1 MRHDADAAH
10 PRLTAGQSL
19 HRRVP
24 QETKWCLKTGSDYL
38 LGQQIA
44 ALCQAQRVSD
54 LPPSAILSQV
64 QDLLGSD
71 TTLLAPLR
79 DLLVR
84 PAYRQLLNHGGAE
97 GAHSSLLAGRDALL
111 QDLAL
116 TYHPAVV
123 ARLAALIDG
132 SLGLPPGPPPLPA
145 AQLPP
150 PLPKSAAASRP
161 APAPGV
167 SPMPP
172 SVPPSLASAPWSA
185 PSAPVMPPPVP
196 TQPPAP
202 SGPSAVTALL
212 IALVSLLSGAVLL
225 ALGWLLFSN
234 RLPAPSAGAPDL
246 PEKSSSPARP
256 NPAPSPSPTSKVPSP
271 SPPGRPEGVWGDAS
285 EYKFGQLPGGDY
297 PNSCAFSVTDANGRT
312 TTDQSQVEY
321 WACRDVGGDPETGY
335 RVVWADGKETN
346 YTFRRDAEGQS
357 GGDGQVV
364 GTNGSTYP
372 MRWRND
378 THQGEPIVVINHQ
391 DGAITWIPG
400 QIN

>member
-1 MRHDADAAH
+1 MRRDGAA
-10 PRLTAGQSL
+10 G
-19 HRRVP
+19 HRGEMVGRALRRMVP
-24 QETKWCLKTGSDYL
+24 PETKRCLTSGSDYS

-44 ALCQAQRVSD
+44 ALFKAQRASD
-54 LPPSAILSQV
+54 LPPSTILSQL

-71 TTLLAPLR
+71 TALLGPLR
-79 DLLVR
+79 DLLLR
-84 PAYRQLLNHGGAE
+84 PAYRQLQDQGAAE
-97 GAHSSLLAGRDALL
+97 SPHSPLLAGRDALL

-123 ARLAALIDG
+123 ARLAAVIDG
-132 SLGLPPGPPPLPA
+132 SLALPPAPPPLPTIA
-145 AQLPP
+145 SPPTPP
-150 PLPKSAAASRP
+150 PIPGAAAAWSV
-161 APAPGV
+161 AAPGV
-167 SPMPP
+167 SQVPP
-172 SVPPSLASAPWSA
+172 SVSPSVASAPWSA
-185 PSAPVMPPPVP
+185 PSAPVMPPPAP

-212 IALVSLLSGAVLL
+212 IALVSMLTGAVLL
-225 ALGWLLFSN
+225 GLGWMLFSSRPQPN
-234 RLPAPSAGAPDL
+234 SAVAPASAPSGQAPAPAARAPLPPPPPTPKQPTTITPAAASSA
-246 PEKSSSPARP
+246 
-256 NPAPSPSPTSKVPSP
+256 
-271 SPPGRPEGVWGDAS
+271 WGDAS

-312 TTDQSQVEY
+312 TTDKSQVEY

-346 YTFRRDAEGQS
+346 YTFQS

>member
-1 MRHDADAAH
+1 M
-10 PRLTAGQSL
+10 
-19 HRRVP
+19 
-24 QETKWCLKTGSDYL
+24 KTGSDYP

-44 ALCQAQRVSD
+44 ALYQAQRVSD

-71 TTLLAPLR
+71 TTLLGPLR

-84 PAYRQLLNHGGAE
+84 PAYRQLLHQGGAE
-97 GAHSSLLAGRDALL
+97 GVHSSLLAGRDALL

-132 SLGLPPGPPPLPA
+132 SLGLPPLPA
-145 AQLPP
+145 AQAPS
-150 PLPKSAAASRP
+150 PLPNPAAASWP
-161 APAPGV
+161 ASAPGV

-172 SVPPSLASAPWSA
+172 SVPPSVASAPWSA
-185 PSAPVMPPPVP
+185 PVMPPPAP

-225 ALGWLLFSN
+225 ALGWLLFSS
-234 RLPAPSAGAPDL
+234 RPPAPSAGAPAL
-246 PEKSSSPARP
+246 PEKSSSPAPP
-256 NPAPSPSPTSKVPSP
+256 NPAPSPSPTPKAPSP
-271 SPPGRPEGVWGDAS
+271 SPPAASSAWGDAS

-297 PNSCAFSVTDANGRT
+297 PNSCAFSVTDAKGRT
-312 TTDQSQVEY
+312 TTDKSQVEY

-357 GGDGQVV
+357 GGEGQVV